1 MSSKRKSKRTT
12 KKKLSRHGRQ
22 NLQEKLNYW
31 SDNLRGEIETKKP
44 HIARPARA
52 VPPQTPKNSMM
63 GNRRKGMTFGTN
75 RPAPTPKTRGK
86 WLHFLK
92 NEDEEKVK
100 VDGKVIKLEDAIDVA
115 RRKDAEHQWNCQNN
129 PEYAL
134 NDSELKE
141 YNKKI
146 QEANKIIQDAEQ
158 KINVLQT
165 KVGKLDKTL
174 TRLQKS
180 KERHFKDMG
189 DLEIIKKTAIQSK
202 YEMIK
207 PSEQKCDEQWPNLK
221 LLLQQ
226 TPKELKGYVASVLGM
241 NSYEES
247 SEEKYPDQRLPAIA
261 EGKKRKKKKK
271 TRRKRNKRNKRNR
284 HKTTRKIKK

>member
-1 MSSKRKSKRTT
+1 MASKRKSTT
-12 KKKLSRHGRQ
+12 RRRGRREKNK
-22 NLQEKLNYW
+22 NLQDRLNDWTYG
-31 SDNLRGEIETKKP
+31 LRGKTDHRP
-44 HIARPARA
+44 HIARPAKA

-63 GNRRKGMTFGTN
+63 KRRKRMTFGTD
-75 RPAPTPKTRGK
+75 PSLTTPKTREN
-86 WLHFLK
+86 WLGFLND
-92 NEDEEKVK
+92 NEDNKVK
-100 VDGKVIKLEDAIDVA
+100 VKEEVRKLENSIDEA

-134 NDSELKE
+134 NDNELKE

-165 KVGKLDKTL
+165 KVGTLDKTL

-180 KERHFKDMG
+180 KERHVKEIKG
-189 DLEIIKKTAIQSK
+189 LEIEKQTAIQSK
-202 YEMIK
+202 YEIIK

-226 TPKELKGYVASVLGM
+226 TPGKLKGYVASVLGM
-241 NSYEES
+241 NSSEES
-247 SEEKYPDQRLPAIA
+247 SEEKSSVQHLPAIA

-271 TRRKRNKRNKRNR
+271 TRRKRNKRNRR
-284 HKTTRKIKK
+284 KTTRKIKKNN